1 MVSNPEVYLLG
12 NTHQY
17 LSFVLFYVIKIDINY
32 SFGLNSASKAFS
44 SRANR
49 ICVAWWWCSGYSI
62 GLATY
67 THGGNVTLVGWQGR
81 QHCLIP
87 HGTWVLSSCSSEASC
102 KTCKLLYSIR
112 WWANHKSNHNA
123 KSQIVLEKDSNLY
136 AKSQIKS
143 HPQIMNHFYPNQ
155 IKSQITF

>member
-62 GLATY
+62 RLATN

-81 QHCLIP
+81 QHCVIRV
-87 HGTWVLSSCSSEASC
+87 HGTVPTGSIPTGTVPTSATPGHYTPLVKKTRHQSLAHNFTKYLLIFTILS
-102 KTCKLLYSIR
+102 LL
-112 WWANHKSNHNA
+112 
-123 KSQIVLEKDSNLY
+123 DSVVNL
-136 AKSQIKS
+136 
-143 HPQIMNHFYPNQ
+143 
-155 IKSQITF
+155 